1 MGKLLCAIAPLLI
14 ALAGC
19 GGTKTSEASASE
31 ATPARP
37 SAALPAPDAD
47 SLHSYVAAQVSLGP
61 RVPGTPAAERC
72 ASLFEQRLRAFGA
85 DTVVTQVATVTFAD
99 GSKAPARNILGRF
112 NPEANRRVLLLAHYD
127 SRPWADEDPDP
138 ANRHKPID
146 GANDGASGAAVL
158 LEIARLL
165 GNEPPAALGV
175 DLLFVDAEDS
185 GVSDGGQSEL
195 TWCLGTQ
202 EWVKDLPYTA
212 ADRPRFAILLDM
224 VGGRNA
230 RFHREYFSDRL
241 ARPVVDK
248 IWAAA
253 AAAGFADRFPNS
265 PGGSVIDDH
274 LHINRAGIPCADIIE
289 SINPQTG
296 SFNPTWH
303 TMDDNLANI
312 DRETL
317 RVVAQVVAN
326 VIYNEQNQ

>member
-1 MGKLLCAIAPLLI
+1 MGKLICAMTAALL

-19 GGTKTSEASASE
+19 AGNKSSE
-31 ATPARP
+31 ATAPESRAARP
-37 SAALPAPDAD
+37 SEAVPVVNAD
-47 SLHSYVAAQVSLGP
+47 SLLAFVAAQVALGP
-61 RVPGTPAAERC
+61 RVPGSQAAERC
-72 ASLFEQRLRAFGA
+72 ASLFEKKLNEFGA
-85 DTVVTQVATVTFAD
+85 DTVITQVATVTFAD

-112 NPEANRRVLLLAHYD
+112 NPEASRRLLLLAHYD

-138 ANRHKPID
+138 ANRDKPID

-158 LEIARLL
+158 LEIARLI
-165 GNEPPAALGV
+165 GQNAPGSLGV

-202 EWVKDLPYTA
+202 EWVKNLPYA
-212 ADRPRFAILLDM
+212 RSEMPRFAILLDM
-224 VGGRNA
+224 VGGRDA
-230 RFHREYFSDRL
+230 RFHREYFSDRF

-253 AAAGFADRFPNS
+253 RQAGFADRFPNS
-265 PGGSVIDDH
+265 AGGSVVDDH
-274 LHINRAGIPCADIIE
+274 LHINRAGIPCVDIIE
-289 SINPQTG
+289 TINPQTG

-303 TMDDNLANI
+303 TLADNLANI

-326 VIYNEQNQ
+326 VIYNEQNL